1 MRDLRYIFSM
11 PKIYITGVSGTGKS
25 TLAAELNKRGF
36 LAFDVDVVPGLC
48 HWQDKETKEMAE
60 YSYGADKEWLAAH
73 DWVADEEQL
82 SKLLKKADTVVVLG
96 MTSNQERYFHL
107 FDKIFL
113 LRCSPEVFIS
123 RIDARTNNDFGK
135 GKSEQEHILSW
146 HKNFEKRMIDKGA
159 VPINTEQPIEAVAEI
174 IFRSDNEPRNEISN
188 QK

>member
-1 MRDLRYIFSM
+1 MIL
-11 PKIYITGVSGTGKS
+11 P
-25 TLAAELNKRGF
+25 ERGF
-36 LAFDVDVVPGLC
+36 GSLSINSISRGNACAARCFLTNWAISSLSFSEGLTPSFNF
-48 HWQDKETKEMAE
+48 TKALIISPRMGSGFPITPA
-60 YSYGADKEWLAAH
+60 STTDGCDTSAD
-73 DWVADEEQL
+73 
-82 SKLLKKADTVVVLG
+82 S
-96 MTSNQERYFHL
+96 TSNGPTR
-107 FDKIFL
+107 
-113 LRCSPEVFIS
+113 SPEVFIS